1 MTTNVQFPGKP
12 AESDDVVDV
21 RTLARQH
28 TQAVMTRLEQWL
40 ASQDDRASMAAAA
53 MLLDRGWGKVEGRP
67 DAVGTPVTV
76 IRAPNVADDTEA
88 WRRQYGP

>member
-1 MTTNVQFPGKP
+1 MI
-12 AESDDVVDV
+12 
-21 RTLARQH
+21 
-28 TQAVMTRLEQWL
+28 TRLEQWL

-67 DAVGTPVTV
+67 DAVGTPITV
-76 IRAPNVADDTEA
+76 IRVPNVADDTEA